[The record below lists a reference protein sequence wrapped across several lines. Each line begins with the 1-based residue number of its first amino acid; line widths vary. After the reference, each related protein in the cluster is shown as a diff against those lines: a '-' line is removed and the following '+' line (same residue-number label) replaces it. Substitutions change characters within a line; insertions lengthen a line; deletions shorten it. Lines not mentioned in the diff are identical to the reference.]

1 MNTRKRRSL
10 SAAVVVITLLA
21 SSQSTAQRESGTES
35 QRVIVVFRAA
45 TLPSDADARVSR
57 IYAGSNEIMK
67 EIVGRAMVG

>member
-45 TLPSDADARVSR
+45 TLPSDRVRRGIASRQPSKPIRPAR
-57 IYAGSNEIMK
+57 G
-67 EIVGRAMVG
+67 